1 MARLADP
8 VLADRRRRQIIDAAL
23 ACFRRRGFHQATMQ
37 EICAEASISA
47 GALYRY
53 FSSKNEI
60 IAAIAEE
67 FRGEEFDTFQRV
79 AEREGLIEAMCQ
91 AAEGFFAQAA
101 GESGALHSDVMAECL
116 RDPALAATMARAS
129 SHAEALLAGA
139 LKDAQRAGK
148 IASDVDPSMAA
159 SILLGAMEGIGLRQ
173 AFRDDPDATSAS
185 VQFRSLCQRY
195 LKPVS

>member
-1 MARLADP
+1 M
-8 VLADRRRRQIIDAAL
+8 DAAL

-37 EICAEASISA
+37 EICAEAAISA
-47 GALYRY
+47 GAVYRY

-79 AEREGLIEAMCQ
+79 ADREGLVEAMCQ
-91 AAEGFFAQAA
+91 AAGAFFAQAA
-101 GESGALHSDVMAECL
+101 GSGGALHSDVMAECL

-129 SHAEALLAGA
+129 AHAEALLAGA

-173 AFRDDPDATSAS
+173 AFRDDPDATSAA